1 MSTNPNLVRNISCFR
16 DLSKDQIKN
25 IAQIANAVC
34 YPPNQVLFREGEPGQ
49 NLYFLVKGK
58 IEVLYN
64 IEDAGQVHVDTV
76 SAEEVFECSALI
88 EPYTYT
94 ATMRTTSETEVL
106 VVDAIALR
114 ELMQK
119 DCRLGFILQQ
129 QIIKLLIKRV
139 INFRLESR

>member
-64 IEDAGQVHVDTV
+64 IGEAGQVHVDTV

>member
-1 MSTNPNLVRNISCFR
+1 MTTDPNLVRNISCFR

-34 YPPNQVLFREGEPGQ
+34 YPPNKVLFREGESGR

-64 IEDAGQVHVDTV
+64 IGEAGQVHVDTI
-76 SAEEVFECSALI
+76 SEEEFFGCSALL

-94 ATMRTTSETEVL
+94 ATMRSLSEIEVIA
-106 VVDAIALR
+106 VDASALR
-114 ELMQK
+114 KLMQK
-119 DCRLGFILQQ
+119 DYQLGFILQQ
-129 QIIKLLIKRV
+129 LIIKLLIRRV
-139 INFRLESR
+139 MDFRLESK